1 MTQEQLAI
9 IACFPAARTA
19 RNSQFFTK
27 DLGSGTVLMPLL
39 LICQAFL
46 PFFLKIVLPHSF
58 AALISIN
65 IVMSRWPLL

>member
-9 IACFPAARTA
+9 ISCIPAARTT

-46 PFFLKIVLPHSF
+46 PFFLKIVSELVS
-58 AALISIN
+58 AALLRS
-65 IVMSRWPLL
+65 PYLY